1 MAMAQQGTVPP
12 DPHSS
17 DPYEQLGISP
27 EASFEMVQQ
36 AKHDRLASLL
46 GDDPQGRAR
55 IEAAYDSVLMQR
67 LKERQLGQLTG
78 AAATASKREAV
89 VPSATKAIALPNLPQ
104 LPTLPRPQLGQLRL
118 PRLALAAGNQLWI
131 PLGGSALLLAGLI
144 LAGGQPGTAE
154 LLLALA
160 TLLTVLCLQRRN
172 GRFFPAVGYGFSS
185 LALGLLLGSLLAPA
199 LGPLGLA
206 LAPAA
211 LAAIPALVLLAL
223 TALFVDS

>member
-12 DPHSS
+12 DPQSS

-36 AKHDRLASLL
+36 AKHDRLASLQ
-46 GDDPQGRAR
+46 GDDLKGRAR

-89 VPSATKAIALPNLPQ
+89 VPSAAKAIALPNLPQ
-104 LPTLPRPQLGQLRL
+104 LPNLPRPQLGQLKL
-118 PRLALAAGNQLWI
+118 PRLALAEGNKLWI
-131 PLGGSALLLAGLI
+131 PLGGSALVLAALLLT
-144 LAGGQPGTAE
+144 GGQPGSAE

-172 GRFFPAVGYGFSS
+172 GRFFPAVGYGFIS

-199 LGPLGLA
+199 LAPLGLA
-206 LAPAA
+206 LAPGV
-211 LAAIPALVLLAL
+211 LAAFPALLVLAL
-223 TALFVDS
+223 TALLVDY

>member
-1 MAMAQQGTVPP
+1 M
-12 DPHSS
+12 
-17 DPYEQLGISP
+17 
-27 EASFEMVQQ
+27 
-36 AKHDRLASLL
+36 
-46 GDDPQGRAR
+46 
-55 IEAAYDSVLMQR
+55 
-67 LKERQLGQLTG
+67 GQLAVSAST
-78 AAATASKREAV
+78 AAKREAV
-89 VPSATKAIALPNLPQ
+89 GPSATKAMALPNLPQ
-104 LPTLPRPQLGQLRL
+104 LPTLPRPQLGQLKL

-131 PLGGSALLLAGLI
+131 PLGGSALLLAGLV

-185 LALGLLLGSLLAPA
+185 LALGLLLGSLLAQA
-199 LGPLGLA
+199 LGPLGLT

>member
-1 MAMAQQGTVPP
+1 MAQQGTVPP
-12 DPHSS
+12 DPQSS

-36 AKHDRLASLL
+36 AKHDRLASLQ
-46 GDDPQGRAR
+46 GDDLKGRAR

-89 VPSATKAIALPNLPQ
+89 VPSAAKAIALPNLPQ
-104 LPTLPRPQLGQLRL
+104 LPNLPRPQLGQLKL
-118 PRLALAAGNQLWI
+118 PRLALAEGNKLWI
-131 PLGGSALLLAGLI
+131 PLGGSALVLAALLLT
-144 LAGGQPGTAE
+144 GGQPGSAE

-172 GRFFPAVGYGFSS
+172 GRFFPAVGYGFIS

-199 LGPLGLA
+199 LAPLGLA
-206 LAPAA
+206 LAPGV
-211 LAAIPALVLLAL
+211 LAAFPALLVLAL
-223 TALFVDS
+223 TALFVDY

>member
-12 DPHSS
+12 DPQSS

-36 AKHDRLASLL
+36 AKHDRLASLQ
-46 GDDPQGRAR
+46 GDDLKGRAR

-89 VPSATKAIALPNLPQ
+89 VPSAAKAIALPNLPQ
-104 LPTLPRPQLGQLRL
+104 LPNLPRPQLGQLKL
-118 PRLALAAGNQLWI
+118 PRLALAEGNKLWI
-131 PLGGSALLLAGLI
+131 PLGGSALVLAALLLT
-144 LAGGQPGTAE
+144 GGQPGSAE

-172 GRFFPAVGYGFSS
+172 GRFFRAVGYGFIS

-199 LGPLGLA
+199 LAPLGLA
-206 LAPAA
+206 LAPGV
-211 LAAIPALVLLAL
+211 LAAFPALLVLAL
-223 TALFVDS
+223 TALFVDY

>member
-1 MAMAQQGTVPP
+1 MAQQGTVPP

-36 AKHDRLASLL
+36 AKHDRLANLP
-46 GDDPQGRAR
+46 GDDLKGRAR

-89 VPSATKAIALPNLPQ
+89 VPSAAKAIALPNLPQ
-104 LPTLPRPQLGQLRL
+104 LPNLPRPQLGQLKL
-118 PRLALAAGNQLWI
+118 PRLALAEGNKLWI
-131 PLGGSALLLAGLI
+131 PLGGSALVLAALLLT
-144 LAGGQPGTAE
+144 GGQPGSAE

-172 GRFFPAVGYGFSS
+172 GRFFPAVGYGFIS

-199 LGPLGLA
+199 LAPLGLA
-206 LAPAA
+206 LAPGV
-211 LAAIPALVLLAL
+211 LAAFPALLVLAL
-223 TALFVDS
+223 TALFVDY

>member
-12 DPHSS
+12 DPQSS

-36 AKHDRLASLL
+36 AKHDRLASLP
-46 GDDPQGRAR
+46 GDDLKGRAR

-89 VPSATKAIALPNLPQ
+89 VPSAAKAIALPNLPQ
-104 LPTLPRPQLGQLRL
+104 LPNLPRPQLGQLKL
-118 PRLALAAGNQLWI
+118 PRLALAEGNKLWI
-131 PLGGSALLLAGLI
+131 PLGGSALVLAALLLT
-144 LAGGQPGTAE
+144 GGQPGSAE

-172 GRFFPAVGYGFSS
+172 GRFFPAVGYGFIS

-199 LGPLGLA
+199 LAPLGLA
-206 LAPAA
+206 LAPGV
-211 LAAIPALVLLAL
+211 LAAFPALLVLAL
-223 TALFVDS
+223 TALFVDY

>member
-1 MAMAQQGTVPP
+1 MAQQGTVPP
-12 DPHSS
+12 DPQSS

-36 AKHDRLASLL
+36 AKHDRLASLP
-46 GDDPQGRAR
+46 GDDLKGRAR

-89 VPSATKAIALPNLPQ
+89 VPSAAKAIALPNLPQ
-104 LPTLPRPQLGQLRL
+104 LPNLPRPQLGQLKL
-118 PRLALAAGNQLWI
+118 PRLALAEGNKLWI
-131 PLGGSALLLAGLI
+131 PLGGSALVLAALLLT
-144 LAGGQPGTAE
+144 GGQPGSAE

-172 GRFFPAVGYGFSS
+172 GRFFPAVGYGFIS

-199 LGPLGLA
+199 LAPLGLA
-206 LAPAA
+206 LAPGV
-211 LAAIPALVLLAL
+211 LAAFPALLVLAL
-223 TALFVDS
+223 TALFVDY

>member
-1 MAMAQQGTVPP
+1 MAQQGTVPP
-12 DPHSS
+12 DPQSS

-36 AKHDRLASLL
+36 AKHDRLASLP
-46 GDDPQGRAR
+46 GDDLKGRAR

-78 AAATASKREAV
+78 AAATASKREA
-89 VPSATKAIALPNLPQ
+89 
-104 LPTLPRPQLGQLRL
+104 LGQFKL
-118 PRLALAAGNQLWI
+118 PRLALAEGNKLWI
-131 PLGGSALLLAGLI
+131 PLGGSALLLAGLL

-172 GRFFPAVGYGFSS
+172 GRFFPAVGYGFTS

>member
-12 DPHSS
+12 DPQSS

-36 AKHDRLASLL
+36 AKHDRLANLP
-46 GDDPQGRAR
+46 GDDLKGRAR

-89 VPSATKAIALPNLPQ
+89 VPSAAKAIALPNLPQ
-104 LPTLPRPQLGQLRL
+104 LPNLPRPQLGQLKL
-118 PRLALAAGNQLWI
+118 PRLALAEGNKLWI
-131 PLGGSALLLAGLI
+131 PLGGSALVLAALLLT
-144 LAGGQPGTAE
+144 GGQPGSAE

-172 GRFFPAVGYGFSS
+172 GRFFPAVGYGFIS

-199 LGPLGLA
+199 LAPLGLA
-206 LAPAA
+206 LAPGV
-211 LAAIPALVLLAL
+211 LAAFPALLVLAL
-223 TALFVDS
+223 TALFVDY